1 MSTLQDQLLEKGL
14 VTKTPNRKPE
24 PAICFAKAS
33 REPRYMETS
42 HDDGGKA
49 SREVAIDDLEL
60 AQSAA
65 EFKDMA
71 RKILLRDPF
80 NIGKVIRKMQ
90 AFKGW
95 DGWQDLPRIIYKVRD
110 QLSRCPPNKLER
122 FLSRALR
129 RNNPQFSIP
138 E

>member
-1 MSTLQDQLLEKGL
+1 MGIALSALPVDSRSIALTDHLLL
-14 VTKTPNRKPE
+14 
-24 PAICFAKAS
+24 
-33 REPRYMETS
+33 
-42 HDDGGKA
+42 
-49 SREVAIDDLEL
+49 
-60 AQSAA
+60 
-65 EFKDMA
+65 
-71 RKILLRDPF
+71 LLRE
-80 NIGKVIRKMQ
+80 I